1 MKNVL
6 RILTVALTVVM
17 MVSAFVAPASAAV
30 AVDNLE
36 SLGQKTWTV
45 VGLAPNATA
54 PDVTDG
60 IVSEGEYGDAIA
72 TVVPT
77 DSDFKVSNWTA
88 DGPAPLTDAEL
99 LEVAPERMTLYVT
112 YDEEYLYMALVVV
125 KAGFRSTANSPTELW
140 GTENWL
146 LSLYFD
152 AYAEDRN
159 EGDIWEYNDALSERF
174 CVCSG
179 LTSMAGAPNAPM
191 ALIGDNCSYMMYSAW
206 DPVEGNGATR
216 DDATQTTTY
225 EFKAAW
231 ANVWGDGEEGAVP
244 DRFAIVTQ
252 YVLADER
259 YMANVTPGY
268 LEALGSIRWANRV
281 SAEDA
286 TAAGIEDATATK
298 TIPHIIKLVPYAEP
312 ETEPATEPE
321 TEPVTEPVTEPE
333 TEAVTDAAT
342 EAVTD
347 AATEAVT
354 DAVTDAATE
363 AVTDA
368 TTKAPAATEKKGCG
382 SVIGFSAVALIT
394 AAAAVVVLKKKD

>member
-1 MKNVL
+1 MKNVM
-6 RILTVALTVVM
+6 RIVTVALTVVLM
-17 MVSAFVAPASAAV
+17 AAAFVAPASAAV

-36 SLGQKTWTV
+36 SLGQQTWTV

-60 IVSEGEYGDAIA
+60 VVSEGEYGDAIA
-72 TVVPT
+72 TVGPT
-77 DSDFKVSNWTA
+77 DSDFSVSNWTA
-88 DGPAPLTDAEL
+88 DGPAPLTNEEL

-152 AYAEDRN
+152 AYAEDRD

-174 CVCSG
+174 CVCTG

-206 DPVEGNGATR
+206 DSVEGCGATR
-216 DDATQTTTY
+216 DDVTQTTTY

-252 YVLADER
+252 YVLADDR

-286 TAAGIEDATATK
+286 TDAGIDGATATK

-321 TEPVTEPVTEPE
+321 TEPVTEPV

>member
-17 MVSAFVAPASAAV
+17 MVSAFAAPASAAV

-36 SLGQKTWTV
+36 SLGQQTWTV

-60 IVSEGEYGDAIA
+60 VVNEGEYGDAIA

-77 DSDFKVSNWTA
+77 DSDFSVSNWTA
-88 DGPAPLTDAEL
+88 DGPAPLTNEEL

-191 ALIGDNCSYMMYSAW
+191 ALIGDNCTYMMYSAW
-206 DPVEGNGATR
+206 DSVEDNGATR

-252 YVLADER
+252 YVLADDR

-286 TAAGIEDATATK
+286 TAAGIEGATGTK
-298 TIPHIIKLVPYAEP
+298 TIPHIIELVPYAEP

-321 TEPVTEPVTEPE
+321 TEPVTEPE

-354 DAVTDAATE
+354 DAATEAATDAATE
-363 AVTDA
+363 A
-368 TTKAPAATEKKGCG
+368 TTNAPAAAKKGCG
-382 SVIGFSAVALIT
+382 SVIGFGAVALIT

>member
-1 MKNVL
+1 MKNVM
-6 RILTVALTVVM
+6 RIVTVALTVVLM
-17 MVSAFVAPASAAV
+17 AAAFVAPASAAV

-36 SLGQKTWTV
+36 SLGQQTWTV

-60 IVSEGEYGDAIA
+60 VVNEGEYGDAIA

-77 DSDFKVSNWTA
+77 DSDFSVSNWTA
-88 DGPAPLTDAEL
+88 EGSNPLTDEEL

-152 AYAEDRN
+152 AYADYRD
-159 EGDIWEYNDALSERF
+159 EGDIWEYNEALAERF
-174 CVCSG
+174 CVCTG
-179 LTSMAGAPNAPM
+179 LTSIAGAPNAPM
-191 ALIGDNCSYMMYSAW
+191 ALIGDNCSYQMYNAW
-206 DPVEGNGATR
+206 DPVEGCGATR
-216 DDATQTTTY
+216 DDVTQTTTY

-252 YVLADER
+252 YVLADDR
-259 YMANVTPGY
+259 YMANVANGY
-268 LEALGSIRWANRV
+268 HEALGSIRWANRV

-286 TAAGIEDATATK
+286 TAAGIEGATGTK

-312 ETEPATEPE
+312 ETEPA

-354 DAVTDAATE
+354 DAATEAATDAATE
-363 AVTDA
+363 A
-368 TTKAPAATEKKGCG
+368 TTNAPAATEKKGCG
-382 SVIGFSAVALIT
+382 SVIGFGAVALIT